1 MMMLTPEPSTWHVL
15 VIDDKTLN
23 LKLAQA
29 ILTPAGAQV
38 TIIDDPQQALSR
50 IAGLDVNV
58 ILLDLAM
65 PGISGWEVQKQ
76 IRAQPALDSIPVI
89 AFTALAMYEDVERG
103 RAAGFDGYIVKP
115 FRVDTLLQQLRTS
128 IESFLT
134 RRASKS
140 P

>member
-1 MMMLTPEPSTWHVL
+1 MMLTPEPSTWHVL